1 MTVVYSF
8 DDDVLMGYFSTM
20 KELQK
25 EVQALN
31 LSYAP
36 CTELSMGMSN
46 DYKIALRE
54 GATIIRIGRKL
65 FK

>member
-1 MTVVYSF
+1 REFRDELERSF
-8 DDDVLMGYFSTM
+8 NITL
-20 KELQK
+20 
-25 EVQALN
+25 
-31 LSYAP
+31 P
-36 CTELSMGMSN
+36 ELSMGMSN